1 MGARGIDRATATT
14 AFAWLAWVIAM
25 THLGIGAL
33 SDQLDPRVP
42 EVAGLVLQAVALL
55 FAGYVTAATL
65 PLYGIVIGVTQ
76 GVMGNVSGTAF
87 ARFFGRTAIGGI
99 KGTAQTLSV
108 AGAAAGPV
116 LLAWGPDLLGGYRPT
131 LWALIPL
138 PLTLALACAVAL
150 RAPRARARDGAPRPG

>member
-33 SDQLDPRVP
+33 SDRLDPRIPV
-42 EVAGLVLQAVALL
+42 VTGLVLQATALL
-55 FAGYVTAATL
+55 FAGHVTAATL
-65 PLYGIVIGVTQ
+65 PLYGVIIGVTQ

-87 ARFFGRTAIGGI
+87 ARYFGRAAIGGI

-108 AGAAAGPV
+108 VGAAAGPV
-116 LLAWGPDLLGGYRPT
+116 LLAWGPDLLGGYLPT
-131 LWALIPL
+131 LWALIPV
-138 PLTLALACAVAL
+138 PLALALICAIAL
-150 RAPRARARDGAPRPG
+150 RPPRPRPANGPPTAG